1 MFKNFIRI
9 IYLINHE
16 DGIEDWAQSSIPNP
30 DKNIYQFK
38 NKNLR
43 NNFLIF

>member
-1 MFKNFIRI
+1 MKM
-9 IYLINHE
+9 
-16 DGIEDWAQSSIPNP
+16 GIEDWAQSSIPNP
-30 DKNIYQFK
+30 NKNIYQFK